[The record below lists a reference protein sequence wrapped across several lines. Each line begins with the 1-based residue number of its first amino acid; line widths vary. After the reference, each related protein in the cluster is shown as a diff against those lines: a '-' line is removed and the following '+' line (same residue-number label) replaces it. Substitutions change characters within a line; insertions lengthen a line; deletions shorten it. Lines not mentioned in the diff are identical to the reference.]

1 MVTVTSV
8 GRLGQV
14 TGIYAKGPPNR
25 NTYDQTPSNYA
36 NFNGKLSEDGL
47 KFDTGG
53 WKHEYRIMPD
63 GSMVGRLRFDGPP
76 PFAGSINL
84 ERVATGTP
92 LEPSVANPFDGVWDI
107 VRHGTIRRIPL
118 YASIGFTRNDANLF
132 RPTRG

>member
-25 NTYDQTPSNYA
+25 NTYDQTPSSYA

-63 GSMVGRLRFDGPP
+63 GSMVGRLRFDRVSR
-76 PFAGSINL
+76 GSFTPTMAFRHSSLQWL
-84 ERVATGTP
+84 EISP
-92 LEPSVANPFDGVWDI
+92 
-107 VRHGTIRRIPL
+107 
-118 YASIGFTRNDANLF
+118 
-132 RPTRG
+132 